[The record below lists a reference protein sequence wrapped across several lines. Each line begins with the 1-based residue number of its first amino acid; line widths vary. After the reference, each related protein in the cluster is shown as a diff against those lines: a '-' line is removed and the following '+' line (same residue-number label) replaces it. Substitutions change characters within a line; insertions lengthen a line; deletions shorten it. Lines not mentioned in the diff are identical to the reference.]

1 MIQNFA
7 STGLM
12 KNNISVSKMTDLMNM
27 MIQNQKMRFH
37 RNRFFINKLIILL
50 ITVLAMNGCKT
61 KTSQENTTENQAI
74 KLVTSPAFNADSA
87 YQFVKKQVDFGPRV
101 PNTPSHKLCG
111 DYLVNSLTKY
121 GWQVTEQDFIATTY
135 DGKKLNA
142 RNIIG
147 SFNPK
152 ATKRILLTSHWDSRP
167 FADQDSLEKTK
178 PVPAA
183 NDGASGV
190 GILLEIARTLAS
202 SDKKLDIGV
211 DIIFFDA
218 EDWGNSDK
226 ATDKFS
232 GYCLGSQHWAANK
245 HIPDYTAYFGVLL
258 DMAGAKGAIFPK
270 EGYSMQMA
278 ESVVKEIWDIA
289 AQLGYGNYFIDQRG
303 PGITDDH
310 VPVNETAK
318 IPMVDIIHTLPNN
331 LSQTFFKQWHTTHD
345 TMDNIDSKTL
355 KAVGQTLVQV
365 LFQEDA
371 AGV

>member
-1 MIQNFA
+1 
-7 STGLM
+7 M
-12 KNNISVSKMTDLMNM
+12 K
-27 MIQNQKMRFH
+27 FH
-37 RNRFFINKLIILL
+37 FKRFFAHKLFLVFIAV
-50 ITVLAMNGCKT
+50 TAMDSCKT
-61 KTSQENTTENQAI
+61 KTDQETTNTNKSI
-74 KLVTSPAFNADSA
+74 KLVNSPAFNADSA
-87 YQFVKKQVDFGPRV
+87 FQFVKKQVDFGPRV
-101 PNTPSHKLCG
+101 PNTAAHKLCG
-111 DYLVNSLTKY
+111 DYLVNTLKKYSLE
-121 GWQVTEQDFIATTY
+121 VIEQDFVATTY

-152 ATKRILLTSHWDSRP
+152 ASKRILLTSHWDSRP

-270 EGYSMQMA
+270 EGYSLQMA

>member
-1 MIQNFA
+1 MQFHFKRSFA
-7 STGLM
+7 
-12 KNNISVSKMTDLMNM
+12 
-27 MIQNQKMRFH
+27 QKLFLV
-37 RNRFFINKLIILL
+37 FIAVTALDS
-50 ITVLAMNGCKT
+50 CKT
-61 KTSQENTTENQAI
+61 KTDQETTNADAAI
-74 KLVTSPAFNADSA
+74 KLVNSPAFNADSA
-87 YQFVKKQVDFGPRV
+87 FLFVKKQVDFGPRV
-101 PNTPSHKLCG
+101 PNTTAHKLCG
-111 DYLVNSLTKY
+111 DYLVNMLKKY
-121 GWQVTEQDFIATTY
+121 GLEVTEQDFIATTY

-152 ATKRILLTSHWDSRP
+152 APKRILLTSHWDSRP

-202 SDKKLDIGV
+202 SDKKPDLGV

-245 HIPDYTAYFGVLL
+245 HIPNYTAYFGVLL
-258 DMAGAKGAIFPK
+258 DMAGAKGATFPK
-270 EGYSMQMA
+270 EGYSVQMA

-289 AQLGYGNYFIDQRG
+289 GRLGYGNYFIDQRG
-303 PGITDDH
+303 SAITDDH

-318 IPMVDIIHTLPNN
+318 IPMVDIIHTIPNN
-331 LSQTFFKQWHTTHD
+331 LSQTFFKEWHTTHD
-345 TMDNIDSKTL
+345 TMDNIDPKTL

-365 LFQEDA
+365 LFQEA
-371 AGV
+371 AAETIQ